1 MANKK
6 FENLSETPAT
16 KWLRRNSTLESRTAL
31 SVKVN
36 RVYTAYCIALSQI
49 CKKYI
54 YYLLFIL
61 HHAYMY
67 GFQINVH
74 I

>member
-36 RVYTAYCIALSQI
+36 RVYTAYCI
-49 CKKYI
+49 
-54 YYLLFIL
+54 
-61 HHAYMY
+61 
-67 GFQINVH
+67 
-74 I
+74 